1 MATKE
6 LRELRHKYK
15 AAYTSY
21 MHCVQAL
28 SDASQT
34 GVVPSAAVLEL
45 EEKAFDELTVLR
57 QALLDA
63 LQTHGV
69 KANKTGLIALA
80 GRTAWRS
87 SATSHYRVVAAGLV
101 PRGAEAATMPK
112 TTNRRGALRAHR
124 SGAEAWHR

>member
-28 SDASQT
+28 SDASQS
-34 GVVPSAAVLEL
+34 GAWPSAEVLRL
-45 EEKAFDELTVLR
+45 EEKSLNDLSEHR

-63 LQTHGV
+63 LYAHSV
-69 KANKTGLIALA
+69 KTPSA
-80 GRTAWRS
+80 G
-87 SATSHYRVVAAGLV
+87 
-101 PRGAEAATMPK
+101 
-112 TTNRRGALRAHR
+112 
-124 SGAEAWHR
+124 

>member
-34 GVVPSAAVLEL
+34 GIMPAAEVLKL
-45 EEKAFDELTVLR
+45 EEKAFNDLTALR
-57 QALLDA
+57 QDLLDA
-63 LQTHGV
+63 LYAHNV
-69 KANKTGLIALA
+69 KA
-80 GRTAWRS
+80 
-87 SATSHYRVVAAGLV
+87 HAA
-101 PRGAEAATMPK
+101 
-112 TTNRRGALRAHR
+112 
-124 SGAEAWHR
+124 S

>member
-21 MHCVQAL
+21 MLCVQAL

-34 GVVPSAAVLEL
+34 GVVPSAEVLKL
-45 EEKAFDELTVLR
+45 EDKAFNELTVLR

-63 LQTHGV
+63 LKTHGV
-69 KANKTGLIALA
+69 KADKTG
-80 GRTAWRS
+80 
-87 SATSHYRVVAAGLV
+87 
-101 PRGAEAATMPK
+101 
-112 TTNRRGALRAHR
+112 
-124 SGAEAWHR
+124 